1 MRKDPRS
8 RRFHSLLATRP
19 ASAARS
25 QTLAAT
31 LFTCAA
37 LNPGFTAGA
46 SAPATRLSARAVAA
60 AVALGVTLT
69 SSPGAGAQDGCSY
82 TDYMLRPSA
91 QPLSYAIYWRPQFAS
106 PFNFAGS
113 TTIDTLV
120 TADGQACIQVHAY
133 NTLNFTGVAVES
145 ASAPGVLT
153 PVTYT
158 WNVPSTE
165 RIIIRLPAAVDAGAR
180 LKLHFNFTSPL
191 GQDMVGLY
199 QSTYTDDGGS
209 TVNIVTTQFEAT
221 YARRAYPC
229 FDEPAYK
236 AVYNMTLDGV
246 PAGYTALSNMPVASS
261 VSNPDGT
268 SLVTFQSSP
277 KMSTYLVAAVVAP
290 MIKVSG
296 TAGHNN
302 VLGEGGARRGACP
315 FEAGAARAHPHTRS
329 PLPRV
334 SLPSPPH
341 PSRVC
346 SLRLRRESLRQ
357 RVPDWLRAGRQHAC
371 AGVL

>member
-46 SAPATRLSARAVAA
+46 SSPATRPRLSARAVAA

-106 PFNFAGS
+106 PFTFAGS

-302 VLGEGGARRGACP
+302 VLGEAPAAAPARSKP
-315 FEAGAARAHPHTRS
+315 VQPARTRTLAHPTC
-329 PLPRV
+329 V